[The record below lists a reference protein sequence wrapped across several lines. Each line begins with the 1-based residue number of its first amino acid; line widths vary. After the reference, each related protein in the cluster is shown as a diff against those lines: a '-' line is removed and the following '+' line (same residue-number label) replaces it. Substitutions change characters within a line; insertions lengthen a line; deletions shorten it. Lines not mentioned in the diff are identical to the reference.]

1 MNTRHEDERVMT
13 KEKEN
18 YKQLWLN
25 TMLNF
30 DYQNNSEFHSYLKQ
44 EEMNMIPLYAYR
56 NKAFV
61 TLLNRIG
68 QEHINVLDDFVIK
81 VNIRLQKFAEILRD
95 KLVISMNTNYNFDY
109 EIYLYLSSEE
119 YCNLKIKVT
128 EAFNDKGSNFLICT
142 LLGFIVDMIAK
153 NVRATTL
160 STLKQSA
167 NAEEQCWRSLNIEG
181 GENIDLIHRFGGWAC
196 KSSLD
201 IFKRKVS
208 FDAEAEVYINL
219 LLCMRVLHDEAMND
233 ADYKNNFYPV
243 QIRKMNKGGLF
254 LVKKEF
260 FPFFF

>member
-128 EAFNDKGSNFLICT
+128 EAFNDKGSKFLICT

-160 STLKQSA
+160 SALKQSA
-167 NAEEQCWRSLNIEG
+167 NAEEQCWGSLNIEG
-181 GENIDLIHRFGGWAC
+181 GENIDLIHRFG
-196 KSSLD
+196 
-201 IFKRKVS
+201 
-208 FDAEAEVYINL
+208 
-219 LLCMRVLHDEAMND
+219 
-233 ADYKNNFYPV
+233 
-243 QIRKMNKGGLF
+243 
-254 LVKKEF
+254 
-260 FPFFF
+260 